1 MKNKKQTFGE
11 GVVSFYSNIIP
22 AVELPDGVELLLPFT
37 GKEVMNIV
45 TSFYTKFFND
55 AAERI
60 YVFGINPGRFG
71 GGVTGIPFTDPVR
84 LREDCGI
91 ENDLSRR
98 GELSAEYV
106 YKMINA
112 FGSVTEFYRHFF
124 ITAISPVGF
133 MQGGINMNYYDDKT
147 LEKAV
152 TPYIIETMR
161 QQLAIGARRDVAV
174 CLGTGKNFT
183 YFNKLN
189 QENSFFKRIIP
200 LEHPR
205 FIMQYRRKRI
215 EEYVHKYV
223 SEFRALI

>member
-11 GVVSFYSNIIP
+11 GVVSFYANIIP
-22 AVELPDGVELLLPFT
+22 AVKLPDGVELLLPFT
-37 GKEVMNIV
+37 GKEVMDIV
-45 TSFYTKFFND
+45 GAFYSKFFND
-55 AAERI
+55 SAERI

-112 FGSVTEFYRHFF
+112 FGGAAEFYRHFF

-133 MQGGINMNYYDDKT
+133 MRGGINMNYYDDKT

-152 TPYIIETMR
+152 TPYIIETMK
-161 QQLAIGARRDVAV
+161 QQLAIGARRDAAV

-189 QENSFFKRIIP
+189 QENAFFKRIIP

-215 EEYVHKYV
+215 EEYVNKYV
-223 SEFRALI
+223 SELRALI